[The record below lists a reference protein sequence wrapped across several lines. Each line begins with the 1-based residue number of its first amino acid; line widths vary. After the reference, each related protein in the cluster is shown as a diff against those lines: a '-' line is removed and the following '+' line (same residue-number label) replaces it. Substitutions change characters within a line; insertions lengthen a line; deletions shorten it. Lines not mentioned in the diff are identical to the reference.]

1 MILATEHGREGE
13 PIVRNLLALIGL
25 AVVLFA
31 GLGWYLGWYKL
42 SVAKTDDGKLQIKA
56 DVDTQKFQ
64 DDSGAFFKSAATA
77 IGKKLENSGDAKDA
91 KGAPAGTPGPLAPV
105 QLGQERPTGPIP
117 LLPPK

>member
-1 MILATEHGREGE
+1 MK
-13 PIVRNLLALIGL
+13 NLLALVGL

-56 DVDTQKFQ
+56 DVDAQKVR
-64 DDSGAFFKSAATA
+64 DDSGSFFKNAAEV

-91 KGAPAGTPGPLAPV
+91 KGAPAGTPGPIAPSAP
-105 QLGQERPTGPIP
+105 ERPNGPIP